1 MVDQQ
6 PLWVRRVLVSR
17 ERYAP
22 YFDGLTQYAV
32 LDKPIVFSGDFDI
45 SIEAEGLRNDSF
57 QALFSGE
64 TVDNFFR
71 LLQGGS
77 GIQCYI
83 GGAIVSWL
91 TNQFDASQPHHY
103 RLKRVGSVASIGVD
117 GEWKVS
123 REGIQTPLTVTRMMR
138 SWTTSLFTRG
148 QIRELIIQGAVYPLD
163 QKESAI
169 QRSQPDNGNA
179 LTIINHTKAMW
190 RRV

>member
-32 LDKPIVFSGDFDI
+32 LDKPMVFTGDFDI

-77 GIQCYI
+77 GIQS
-83 GGAIVSWL
+83 GR
-91 TNQFDASQPHHY
+91 D
-103 RLKRVGSVASIGVD
+103 
-117 GEWKVS
+117 
-123 REGIQTPLTVTRMMR
+123 RERFL
-138 SWTTSLFTRG
+138 S
-148 QIRELIIQGAVYPLD
+148 
-163 QKESAI
+163 
-169 QRSQPDNGNA
+169 
-179 LTIINHTKAMW
+179 
-190 RRV
+190 